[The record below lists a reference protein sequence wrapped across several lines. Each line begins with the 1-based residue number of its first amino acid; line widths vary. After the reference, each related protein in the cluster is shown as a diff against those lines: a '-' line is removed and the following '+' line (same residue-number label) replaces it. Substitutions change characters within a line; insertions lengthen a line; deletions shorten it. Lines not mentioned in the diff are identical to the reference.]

1 MTSTATFTPAAQ
13 ELLDLFR
20 SLSVDERERVR
31 ETIVQ
36 STEEAIIPE
45 SHWEILQEREKLHA
59 QGLDQAIPV
68 EEAFRQIRAT
78 LRQERQAAS

>member
-36 STEEAIIPE
+36 STEEAIISE
-45 SHWEILQEREKLHA
+45 SHWEILQERELLHA
-59 QGLDQAIPV
+59 QGLDQAIPAD
-68 EEAFRQIRAT
+68 EAFRQIRAR
-78 LRQERQAAS
+78 LRQARQAAS

>member
-13 ELLDLFR
+13 ELLGLFW

-36 STEEAIIPE
+36 STVEAIIPE
-45 SHWEILQEREKLHA
+45 SHWEILQERELLHA
-59 QGLDQAIPV
+59 QGLDQAIPLD
-68 EEAFRQIRAT
+68 EAFMQIRAT
-78 LRQERQAAS
+78 LRQERLAAS